1 MMRRAEGRS
10 FGLCR
15 EGRDEM
21 YRLEQGRPGQM
32 PEIIEFAKRAFST
45 PQMPVDF
52 PRLLPKLYG
61 LDKSTEDCH
70 TLLYNGHVL
79 EGMYALRV
87 ISVQAAGLPLRVGWI
102 GTVAVSPEARGKG
115 HLQRLMEHANLRLE
129 QLGCDLGVLGGHR
142 QRYQRFG
149 YEYAGTQW
157 EFELDGRNLRQVC
170 AGKYRLQR
178 LAPDSPFLH
187 RISCQHSEK
196 PIFCQRPETE
206 LYDILCSWQAVPWV
220 ILKGGEYAGYCTVEM
235 EDKNAILREFCPL
248 DGADALPVCRAALRD
263 LECEGMQIVLPPW
276 PGREQKTL
284 AAAAGRVR
292 LAENHNYRV
301 VHWQPVLQAAAAVR
315 QVVGPPMA
323 DGALQFALQE
333 GPALEL
339 RVEKGRVE
347 LEQKAQ
353 RPSREWQPQQA
364 VRLLLGPD
372 SALADP
378 GCAIPPGWLPLPL
391 SFSWQDGI

>member
-1 MMRRAEGRS
+1 M
-10 FGLCR
+10 
-15 EGRDEM
+15 
-21 YRLEQGRPGQM
+21 
-32 PEIIEFAKRAFST
+32 
-45 PQMPVDF
+45 
-52 PRLLPKLYG
+52 
-61 LDKSTEDCH
+61 
-70 TLLYNGHVL
+70 
-79 EGMYALRV
+79 
-87 ISVQAAGLPLRVGWI
+87 
-102 GTVAVSPEARGKG
+102 
-115 HLQRLMEHANLRLE
+115 
-129 QLGCDLGVLGGHR
+129 
-142 QRYQRFG
+142 
-149 YEYAGTQW
+149 
-157 EFELDGRNLRQVC
+157 
-170 AGKYRLQR
+170 
-178 LAPDSPFLH
+178 
-187 RISCQHSEK
+187 
-196 PIFCQRPETE
+196 
-206 LYDILCSWQAVPWV
+206 
-220 ILKGGEYAGYCTVEM
+220 ILKGREYAGYCTLEM
-235 EDKNAILREFCPL
+235 ADKNAILREFCPL

-276 PGREQKTL
+276 PGREQKAL

-301 VHWQPVLQAAAAVR
+301 VHWKPVLQAAAAVR
-315 QVVGPPMA
+315 QVVGPSMA